1 MPRMSL
7 APSADPADECPAP
20 AEIAAPV
27 EPAGAASVAK
37 LPGFPG
43 ETAVEGR
50 NSQNEPNEPAGAAGG
65 RAPDGLAALLA
76 LLKLAVV
83 VLFAAA
89 RAVKSAWATA
99 LEGPFRKAG
108 LAVVGWAQPG
118 DVKAESR
125 EGRAREPGRADED
138 PGTRVTTAITLAR
151 CRSGFPA

>member
-1 MPRMSL
+1 MGRRGGHSYPTSRPGPR
-7 APSADPADECPAP
+7 
-20 AEIAAPV
+20 
-27 EPAGAASVAK
+27 
-37 LPGFPG
+37 
-43 ETAVEGR
+43 
-50 NSQNEPNEPAGAAGG
+50 AAGRR
-65 RAPDGLAALLA
+65 RAWRALLA

-99 LEGPFRKAG
+99 LEGPFRKVG
-108 LAVVGWAQPG
+108 LAVAGWAQPA

-125 EGRAREPGRADED
+125 QGRARGTGRTDED